1 MKCRQ
6 PAGYGHVTYY
16 RVLEGVTL
24 VTRVMGHKVLCLGG
38 EDTLRVW
45 KCDPRYRF
53 WELVPS

>member
-53 WELVPS
+53 